1 MIMKTKVLIL
11 AVICSISI
19 NYSFAQSP
27 SPSTAPTDSTKK
39 NVVVDSALL
48 AKQKNS
54 GLEVKPAKIDF
65 HLTKGESASQ
75 AIYITN
81 NFNKTMQFKARFS
94 DWMRDSVGGH
104 AYLEPGTTPRSCAK
118 WMSFANDVVE
128 IEPGKTK
135 EFLIKMKVPDDDSA
149 IQQMKWCLV
158 FLESV
163 KENKVYKP
171 SDSSKAHVNT
181 IFRVGIHVLQT
192 PPKLAAQKELEMIS
206 FKSVAGSKN
215 NYQILCR
222 NTGQTEL
229 ECKSYIEL
237 SELKTGKKTT
247 VGPVVFPIFPEQ
259 RRYTNFTIPPDME
272 KGKYSVLAVIDAGED
287 DIPVQASE
295 AIIDVE

>member
-1 MIMKTKVLIL
+1 MKTKVLIL
-11 AVICSISI
+11 SVICITSAII
-19 NYSFAQSP
+19 TFAQNT
-27 SPSTAPTDSTKK
+27 SPSTPATDSTKQ
-39 NVVVDSALL
+39 NVVMDSATL
-48 AKQKNS
+48 AKKKATT

-81 NFNKTMQFKARFS
+81 NFPKTMQFKARFS
-94 DWMRDSVGGH
+94 DWIRDSLGGH
-104 AYLEPGTTPRSCAK
+104 IYLEPGTQERSCAK

-128 IEPGKTK
+128 VEPGKTK
-135 EFLIKMKVPDDDSA
+135 EFLIKMKLPDNDSA
-149 IQQMKWCLV
+149 IKEMKWCLV
-158 FLESV
+158 FLETV

-192 PPKLAAQKELEMIS
+192 PPKLQGQKELEMLS
-206 FKSVAGSKN
+206 FKSIPGSKN
-215 NYQILCR
+215 NYQILCK

-259 RRYTNFTIPPDME
+259 RRYTSFTLPTDME
-272 KGKYSVLAVIDAGED
+272 KGKYSVLAVVDAGED

-295 AIIDVE
+295 AIIDVD

>member
-1 MIMKTKVLIL
+1 MKTKVLIL
-11 AVICSISI
+11 SVTCTISAI
-19 NYSFAQSP
+19 LSFAQTP
-27 SPSTAPTDSTKK
+27 SPTAAPTDSTQK
-39 NVVVDSALL
+39 NLVVDSALL
-48 AKQKNS
+48 AKKKANS

-65 HLTKGESASQ
+65 HLSKGESASQ

-81 NFNKTMQFKARFS
+81 NFGKTMQFKARFS
-94 DWMRDSVGGH
+94 DWMRDSMGGH
-104 AYLEPGTTPRSCAK
+104 QYLEPGTTERSCAK

-128 IEPGKTK
+128 VEPGKTK
-135 EFLIKMKVPDDDSA
+135 EFLIKMKMPDNDSA
-149 IQQMKWCLV
+149 IQEMKWCLV

-181 IFRVGIHVLQT
+181 IFRVGIHILQT
-192 PPKLAAQKELEMIS
+192 PPKLQSQKELEMVS
-206 FKSVAGSKN
+206 FKSIPGSKN

-247 VGPVVFPIFPEQ
+247 VGPVIFPMFPEQ
-259 RRYTNFTIPPDME
+259 RRYTSFTLPPDME
-272 KGKYSVLAVIDAGED
+272 KGKYSVLAVVDAGED

-295 AIIDVE
+295 AIIDVD